1 MTDPTENC
9 PGGLRLYNVDGVRA
23 CGRPNSGGGSYSVKY
38 SSHGIKYTQ
47 ICGRARGHQYT
58 SPDGLSPT
66 FDGGASSH
74 NDINS
79 FYVDGIS
86 LTRGSP
92 RKHIW
97 TFVAGLKEDN
107 SHNGGAYTCPCQSG
121 SKQSVQNFIGEDYY
135 CESGDPAIPARQFLQ
150 KLYTADP
157 LCRDGNDCN
166 GLESDCCKSSLPWFS
181 KKLDVATSDS

>member
-1 MTDPTENC
+1 M
-9 PGGLRLYNVDGVRA
+9 
-23 CGRPNSGGGSYSVKY
+23 
-38 SSHGIKYTQ
+38 
-47 ICGRARGHQYT
+47 
-58 SPDGLSPT
+58 SPT

-135 CESGDPAIPARQFLQ
+135 CESGNPAKPARQFTR
-150 KLYTADP
+150 KVYTADP
-157 LCRDGNDCN
+157 LWDGKDCN

-181 KKLDVATSDS
+181 KKLDAATSDYIEVRVCGDQSTGDEDSPIEQLEIYVK